1 MKKLVVLAVLI
12 LTSVSMFSQITS
24 QGKPEVLKSFRM
36 GVCKLIDT
44 DGALT
49 IVAQTKEA
57 AGLEL
62 TVDLGN
68 YQEAE
73 TLIAS
78 MIEYTPKA
86 RETVNLNN
94 PSGNTAYYQKLNGT
108 WVIVSAG
115 GAASIAVSKGEL
127 KKMLTAITE
136 LTKSN

>member
-12 LTSVSMFSQITS
+12 LTCVSMFSQITS

-49 IVAQTKEA
+49 IVAKTKEA
-57 AGLEL
+57 TGLEL

-94 PSGNTAYYQKLNGT
+94 PSGNTAYYQKLNGA

-136 LTKSN
+136 

>member
-12 LTSVSMFSQITS
+12 FTSVSMFSQITS

-49 IVAQTKEA
+49 IVAQTREA
-57 AGLEL
+57 GGLKL

-78 MIEYTPKA
+78 MIEYTPKQG
-86 RETVNLNN
+86 ETVDLNN

-136 LTKSN
+136 

>member
-1 MKKLVVLAVLI
+1 MKKLVVLAVLVF
-12 LTSVSMFSQITS
+12 TCVSMFSQITS

-44 DGALT
+44 NGAIS
-49 IVAQTKEA
+49 IVAKTKEA

-62 TVDLGN
+62 TVDLGTP
-68 YQEAE
+68 QEADA
-73 TLIAS
+73 IISS
-78 MIEYTPKA
+78 MIDYTPKQG
-86 RETVNLNN
+86 ETVDLNN
-94 PSGNTAYYQKLNGT
+94 PSNNTAYYQKLNGT

-136 LTKSN
+136 

>member
-1 MKKLVVLAVLI
+1 MKKLVLLAVLVF
-12 LTSVSMFSQITS
+12 TSVSMFSQITS

-49 IVAQTKEA
+49 IVAQTKES

-136 LTKSN
+136 

>member
-24 QGKPEVLKSFRM
+24 QGRPETLKSFRM

-49 IVAQTKEA
+49 IVAQTKES
-57 AGLEL
+57 AGLKL

-78 MIEYTPKA
+78 MIEYTPK
-86 RETVNLNN
+86 RGETVDLNN

-136 LTKSN
+136 

>member
-1 MKKLVVLAVLI
+1 MKKLVVLAVLVF
-12 LTSVSMFSQITS
+12 TSVSMFSQITS

-49 IVAQTKEA
+49 IVAQTKES

-136 LTKSN
+136 

>member
-1 MKKLVVLAVLI
+1 MKKLVLLAVLVF
-12 LTSVSMFSQITS
+12 TSVSMFSQITS

-49 IVAQTKEA
+49 IVAQTKES
-57 AGLEL
+57 AGLKL

-86 RETVNLNN
+86 GETVNLNN

-108 WVIVSAG
+108 WVIESASG
-115 GAASIAVSKGEL
+115 VASIAVSKGEL

-136 LTKSN
+136 

>member
-1 MKKLVVLAVLI
+1 MKKLLLLAVLI

-24 QGKPEVLKSFRM
+24 QGKPETLKSFRM

-49 IVAQTKEA
+49 IVAQTKES
-57 AGLEL
+57 AGLKL

-73 TLIAS
+73 ALISS
-78 MIEYTPKA
+78 MIEYTPK
-86 RETVNLNN
+86 RGETVDLNN

-136 LTKSN
+136 

>member
-1 MKKLVVLAVLI
+1 MKKLVVLAMLVF
-12 LTSVSMFSQITS
+12 TSVSMFSQITS

-49 IVAQTKEA
+49 IVAQTKES

-127 KKMLTAITE
+127 KKMLIAITE
-136 LTKSN
+136 

>member
-49 IVAQTKEA
+49 IVAQTKES
-57 AGLEL
+57 AGLKL

-78 MIEYTPKA
+78 MIEYTPKQG
-86 RETVNLNN
+86 ETVNLNN

-136 LTKSN
+136 

>member
-1 MKKLVVLAVLI
+1 MKKLVVLVVLI

-49 IVAQTKEA
+49 IVAQTKES
-57 AGLEL
+57 AGLKL

-78 MIEYTPKA
+78 MIEYTPKQG
-86 RETVNLNN
+86 ETVNLNN

-127 KKMLTAITE
+127 KKMLEAITE
-136 LTKSN
+136 

>member
-1 MKKLVVLAVLI
+1 
-12 LTSVSMFSQITS
+12 
-24 QGKPEVLKSFRM
+24 M

-49 IVAQTKEA
+49 ISAQTREA
-57 AGLEL
+57 AGLRLE
-62 TVDLGN
+62 VDLGN

-78 MIEYTPKA
+78 MIEYTPKQG
-86 RETVNLNN
+86 ETVNLNN

-108 WVIVSAG
+108 WVIESAG

-127 KKMLTAITE
+127 KKMLEAITE
-136 LTKSN
+136 

>member
-49 IVAQTKEA
+49 IVAQTKES

-136 LTKSN
+136 

>member
-1 MKKLVVLAVLI
+1 MKKLVVLAMLVF
-12 LTSVSMFSQITS
+12 TCVSMFSQITS

-108 WVIVSAG
+108 WVIVSASG
-115 GAASIAVSKGEL
+115 VASIAVSKGEL

-136 LTKSN
+136 

>member
-1 MKKLVVLAVLI
+1 MKKLVVLAVLVF
-12 LTSVSMFSQITS
+12 TCVSMFSQITS

-44 DGALT
+44 DGVLT
-49 IVAQTKEA
+49 IVAQTKES
-57 AGLEL
+57 AGLKL

-78 MIEYTPKA
+78 MIEYTPKQG
-86 RETVNLNN
+86 ETVNLNN

-136 LTKSN
+136 

>member
-1 MKKLVVLAVLI
+1 
-12 LTSVSMFSQITS
+12 
-24 QGKPEVLKSFRM
+24 M

-44 DGALT
+44 NGAIS
-49 IVAQTKEA
+49 IVAKTKEA

-62 TVDLGN
+62 TVDLGTP
-68 YQEAE
+68 QEADA
-73 TLIAS
+73 IISS
-78 MIEYTPKA
+78 MIDYTPKQG
-86 RETVNLNN
+86 ETVNLNN

-136 LTKSN
+136 

>member
-1 MKKLVVLAVLI
+1 MKKLVVLAVLVF
-12 LTSVSMFSQITS
+12 TCVSMFSQITS

-57 AGLEL
+57 AGLKL

-86 RETVNLNN
+86 GETVNLNN

-136 LTKSN
+136 

>member
-1 MKKLVVLAVLI
+1 MKKLVVLAVLVF
-12 LTSVSMFSQITS
+12 TCVSMFSQITS

-49 IVAQTKEA
+49 IVAQTKES
-57 AGLEL
+57 AGLKL

-78 MIEYTPKA
+78 MIEYTPKQG
-86 RETVNLNN
+86 ETVNLNN

-136 LTKSN
+136 

>member
-1 MKKLVVLAVLI
+1 MKKLLLLAVLVF
-12 LTSVSMFSQITS
+12 TSVSMFSQITS
-24 QGKPEVLKSFRM
+24 QGKPETLKSFRM

-49 IVAQTKEA
+49 IVAQTKES

-78 MIEYTPKA
+78 MIEYTPK
-86 RETVNLNN
+86 RGETVDLNN

-136 LTKSN
+136 

>member
-1 MKKLVVLAVLI
+1 MKKLVLLAVLVF
-12 LTSVSMFSQITS
+12 TSVSMFSQITS

-49 IVAQTKEA
+49 IVAQTKES
-57 AGLEL
+57 AGLKL

-78 MIEYTPKA
+78 MIEYTPKQG
-86 RETVNLNN
+86 ETVNLNN

-136 LTKSN
+136 

>member
-1 MKKLVVLAVLI
+1 MKKLVVLAVLVF
-12 LTSVSMFSQITS
+12 TSVSMFSQITS

-49 IVAQTKEA
+49 IVAQTKES
-57 AGLEL
+57 AGLKL

-86 RETVNLNN
+86 GETVNLNN

-127 KKMLTAITE
+127 KKMREAITE
-136 LTKSN
+136 

>member
-1 MKKLVVLAVLI
+1 MKKLVVLAMLVF
-12 LTSVSMFSQITS
+12 TCVSMFSQITS
-24 QGKPEVLKSFRM
+24 QGRPETLKSFRM

-49 IVAQTKEA
+49 IVATTREA
-57 AGLEL
+57 GGLKL

-73 TLIAS
+73 ALISS
-78 MIEYTPKA
+78 MIEYTPK
-86 RETVNLNN
+86 RGETVDLNN

-136 LTKSN
+136 

>member
-1 MKKLVVLAVLI
+1 MKKLVLLAVLVF
-12 LTSVSMFSQITS
+12 TSVSMFSQITS

-49 IVAQTKEA
+49 IVATTREA
-57 AGLEL
+57 GGLKL

-78 MIEYTPKA
+78 MIEYTPKQG
-86 RETVNLNN
+86 ETVNLNN

-127 KKMLTAITE
+127 KKMLEAITE
-136 LTKSN
+136 

>member
-1 MKKLVVLAVLI
+1 MKKLVVLAVLVF
-12 LTSVSMFSQITS
+12 TCVSMFSQITS

-49 IVAQTKEA
+49 IVATTREA
-57 AGLEL
+57 GGLKL

-108 WVIVSAG
+108 WVIVSASG
-115 GAASIAVSKGEL
+115 VASIAVSKGEL

-136 LTKSN
+136 